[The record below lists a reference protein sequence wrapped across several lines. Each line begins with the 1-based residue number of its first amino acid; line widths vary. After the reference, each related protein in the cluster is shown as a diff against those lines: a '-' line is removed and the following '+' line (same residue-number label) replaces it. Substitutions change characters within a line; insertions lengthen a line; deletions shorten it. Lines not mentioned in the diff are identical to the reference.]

1 MTHPFH
7 PLFGREFEHVSYRHN
22 WGEDRVY
29 YFDDGGRVRTI
40 PACWTSVAPIDP
52 FVTIAAGRSC
62 FRYEDLV
69 KLAGLLQGLPQ

>member
-1 MTHPFH
+1 
-7 PLFGREFEHVSYRHN
+7 VSYRHN

-29 YFDDGGRVRTI
+29 YVDSEGRVRTI

-52 FVTIAAGRSC
+52 FVAIAAGRSF

-69 KLAGLLQGLPQ
+69 KLADLLGRIQR